1 MALIPSKEYPEFE
14 DLVAYPNNGNYHGG
28 HENDGDLMMLHQKK
42 EGWIN
47 LCKNNHGDTSVVGVF
62 PNREEAVSN
71 CPPTYLSTIKIEC
84 DIVAMKE
91 SFAEAFNDGAN
102 WRINSVWHSYK
113 IKPDKGKLLLVEDI
127 DSAYDLVYLNN
138 SNPWEELSKKS
149 HYMRWA
155 YVEDL
160 LPNKQELLYR

>member
-1 MALIPSKEYPEFE
+1 M
-14 DLVAYPNNGNYHGG
+14 
-28 HENDGDLMMLHQKK
+28 
-42 EGWIN
+42 
-47 LCKNNHGDTSVVGVF
+47 
-62 PNREEAVSN
+62 
-71 CPPTYLSTIKIEC
+71 KIE
-84 DIVAMKE
+84 DIEKKSLEYAKTATPSCVFGDFDKYAI
-91 SFAEAFNDGAN
+91 ADAFEHGAN

-160 LPNKQELLYR
+160 LPNKQEE